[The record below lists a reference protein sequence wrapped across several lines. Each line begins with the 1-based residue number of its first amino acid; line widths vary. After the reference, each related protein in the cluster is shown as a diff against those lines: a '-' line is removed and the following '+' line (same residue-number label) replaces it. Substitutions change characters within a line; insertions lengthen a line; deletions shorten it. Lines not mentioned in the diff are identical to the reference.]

1 MGADGLRVAIATAA
15 EAQGLDDDEPLLVE
29 AFARHGVAAEPAVW
43 DADVA
48 WSRYDAVVVRSTW
61 DYPARRAEFLAW
73 AADVD
78 GRLWNGPRV
87 LAWNTDKVYL
97 RELAAAG
104 VPVVPTTWIEP
115 DATGVTLP
123 ADGDYVVKP
132 SVSAGSK
139 DTVRYRAGE
148 DVDAVE
154 HVRLIQKS
162 GRVTMVQPYVASVDS
177 YGETALLYVEGSFSH
192 AIRKGPLLTAG
203 QGFVDGLFAAEEITA
218 RRPSPAE
225 REVADRVVTAARQ
238 IVGDL
243 LYARVDLVAGD
254 DGQPLLLELE
264 LAEPSMFFGYDDG
277 AADRL
282 AAAVLAR
289 LG

>member
-1 MGADGLRVAIATAA
+1 MGAGGLRVAIATAA
-15 EAQGLDDDEPLLVE
+15 EAQGLDEDEPLLIE
-29 AFARHGVAAEPAVW
+29 AFTRLGVVAEPVVW
-43 DADVA
+43 DADAA

-61 DYPARRAEFLAW
+61 DYPTRRAEFLAW
-73 AADVD
+73 AAAVD
-78 GRLWNGPRV
+78 GRLWNGPGV
-87 LAWNTDKVYL
+87 LTWSTDKVYL
-97 RELAAAG
+97 RELAGAG
-104 VPVVPTTWIEP
+104 LPVVPTTWIEP
-115 DATGVTLP
+115 AATEVPLP
-123 ADGDYVVKP
+123 AVGDYVVKP

-148 DVDAVE
+148 DAGAVE

-192 AIRKGPLLTAG
+192 AIRKGPLLAAG
-203 QGFVDGLFAAEEITA
+203 GGFVDGLFAAEEITA
-218 RRPSPAE
+218 RRPSAAE
-225 REVADRVVTAARQ
+225 RAVGDRVVAAARQ
-238 IVGDL
+238 RVGDL

-264 LAEPSMFFGYDDG
+264 LAEPSMFLGYDDG

-289 LG
+289 LS